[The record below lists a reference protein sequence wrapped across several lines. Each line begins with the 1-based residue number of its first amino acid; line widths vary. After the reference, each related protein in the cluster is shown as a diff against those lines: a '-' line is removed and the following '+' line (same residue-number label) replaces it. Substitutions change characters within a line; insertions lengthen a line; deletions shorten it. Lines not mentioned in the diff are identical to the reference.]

1 MTDLKTLRE
10 DAAKTGMVLR
20 DLTQAMLGA
29 ELNLAE
35 LEVLEETDQ
44 TRSAVD
50 YSVLALYNAG
60 FVKQRLSQ
68 RLEHLHA
75 EIRAAE
81 QAAEAARLLKSHAAL
96 VAALNAALEAAEEE
110 PHCSLEA
117 ALEAAEEAAEEEPY
131 W

>member
-1 MTDLKTLRE
+1 MSDLKTLRE
-10 DAAKTGMVLR
+10 SAAKTGMVLR

-29 ELNLAE
+29 ELNLAA
-35 LEVLEETDQ
+35 LEVLEETDS

-50 YSVLALYNAG
+50 RSVIAVYNAG

-75 EIRAAE
+75 AIRAAE
-81 QAAEAARLLKSHAAL
+81 QEAEAARLLKSHTVL
-96 VAALNAALEAAEEE
+96 VAALNAALEAAEAE
-110 PHCSLEA
+110 PH
-117 ALEAAEEAAEEEPY
+117 